1 MWRREINRIRLC
13 RGGDGW
19 GELSYLEM
27 FCIDSIRLYGAFLHS
42 GKSINVDMAGYGEF
56 PY

>member
-42 GKSINVDMAGYGEF
+42 GKGINVDMAGYGEF
-56 PY
+56 P